1 MKTLVNI
8 LGLSLNKRKKVKE
21 ALTLIFG
28 IGKKRSEKLLKV
40 LGFKKALEVGQL
52 EKESV
57 KEIPLLLEFL
67 GLKLKGDLREALKE
81 GSEKLVRL
89 RLVRGIRG
97 QKG

>member
-40 LGFKKALEVGQL
+40 LGFKKALEMGQL

-57 KEIPLLLEFL
+57 KEIP
-67 GLKLKGDLREALKE
+67 
-81 GSEKLVRL
+81 
-89 RLVRGIRG
+89 
-97 QKG
+97 